1 MRKFSLSRKSSAND
15 VRGLSGKD
23 RPPSSWPTSSSPAP
37 SASGASTPPALDG
50 SARTRKP
57 SIAAKSKRRLSAIF
71 NASPQRDRGT
81 SASPAPEAP
90 PSTSGTSVAPSV
102 QSVKEGSPPPSLI
115 STPAESTTLATES
128 GTERNA
134 DSNGSTEV
142 TAGVAVLNVNGTHP
156 LSQSIVPTTPERL
169 VVPVVAP
176 AVSTPGVSG
185 ASTPTRIQSLYS
197 QWGLD
202 DSESDD
208 DEAGYATPSEGLSD
222 LEEEPEE
229 EDDVKTPAGS
239 ELPNGHGAAV
249 ASTTA
254 MSVEAPAGT
263 AASIGGAAPI
273 DPASDSGP
281 KVTRSA
287 AGAAKVVNREYK
299 RGNPSDIDQAAAL
312 APDLDICREV
322 LRLFLTSKMKESE
335 DMLVAADPENKH
347 MYLQSGHSVI
357 QALKGLMTFGSDDLI
372 SALEIAKATT
382 LTATAL
388 RRPTEGVFSKLRPG
402 ASLQRIRHMSP
413 LERHAELVYAETL
426 LVKAIIAIVGGGDW
440 MGLIREAF
448 NMRTAH
454 GIYRSLQIFLE
465 VSDKDGFDEDVD
477 MDFRSGVLL
486 GTGTSS
492 LMLSLLPAK
501 VLKVAEVFGYAGDRT
516 IALKT
521 LMSAGGWSDGSDV
534 PAYNEDNEGVRRP
547 ICDMILLTFHLVISV
562 LIPVSGVDIPAAR
575 KILAYNMRRY
585 PDGIFFLYFQ
595 ARLHTNECE
604 PELAN
609 ASLQKALD
617 LDLEYVQLQHMCL
630 WDYGCN
636 YFQMADWN
644 GARQCFDILRRESNW
659 SRAVYTYAT
668 AVNIIELVA
677 AGAKVPEATEAEAVA
692 LIESLPK
699 LSKKIAGKSLP
710 IEKLVNRKGR
720 KYVAQ
725 GNMLFL
731 PAMELAY
738 VFGCLGHTPRRMLVS
753 KWLPHLNAEI
763 ARLEA
768 STPEEWGNG
777 QQYWDDYALGHF
789 LRGCVQFTAAYQ
801 PPEATASALAP
812 QAGDPGTAALDSGAE
827 ADFQAVVD
835 VAPKIRLDHHIL
847 FHNHYEFGR
856 LYSRRGDAPNA
867 QFHFDVVMH
876 NKLPA
881 GNSHIGKGK
890 YSLEGALQI
899 KTHAAMSALHEDQ
912 TKQRGGFAPKEQE

>member
-1 MRKFSLSRKSSAND
+1 MRNFSISRKNSSND
-15 VRGLSGKD
+15 VGGLSSKD
-23 RPPSSWPTSSSPAP
+23 RPPSSWSSPTSPAP
-37 SASGASTPPALDG
+37 SDSGGSTPTG
-50 SARTRKP
+50 SDAPPRKRKP
-57 SIAAKSKRRLSAIF
+57 SMAVKSKRRLSAIF
-71 NASPQRDRGT
+71 NGSSQRERGT
-81 SASPAPEAP
+81 SASPAPQGLP
-90 PSTSGTSVAPSV
+90 SVAPSV
-102 QSVKEGSPPPSLI
+102 PSVNEGSPPVSLI
-115 STPAESTTLATES
+115 STPAESTTLTAEA
-128 GTERNA
+128 GTEANGGA
-134 DSNGSTEV
+134 NGSAEI
-142 TAGVAVLNVNGTHP
+142 TAGVAALHTNGTHP
-156 LSQSIVPTTPERL
+156 LSQSTVPDTREGLAVP
-169 VVPVVAP
+169 PVVSAT
-176 AVSTPGVSG
+176 STPGASG
-185 ASTPTRIQSLYS
+185 MSTPSRIQSLYS

-202 DSESDD
+202 DSDSDD
-208 DEAGYATPSEGLSD
+208 DYAGYGTASEGLSD

-229 EDDVKTPAGS
+229 EEEDTKQPSGRAM
-239 ELPNGHGAAV
+239 PNGHGATAV
-249 ASTTA
+249 
-254 MSVEAPAGT
+254 VGT
-263 AASIGGAAPI
+263 GAAAGIVGAANPLQS
-273 DPASDSGP
+273 SDSGP
-281 KVTRSA
+281 KVKRSA
-287 AGAAKVVNREYK
+287 APAAKVDNRDFK
-299 RGNPSDIDQAAAL
+299 RGNPLGINQAEAL
-312 APDLDICREV
+312 APDLDVCREV

-335 DMLVAADPENKH
+335 EMLIAADPESNH

-357 QALKGLMTFGSDDLI
+357 QALKGLMTFGSDDLH

-382 LTATAL
+382 STATVL
-388 RRPTEGVFSKLRPG
+388 RRPTESMFSKLRPG
-402 ASLQRIRHMSP
+402 ASLQRVRHMSA

-465 VSDKDGFDEDVD
+465 ESDKNGFDDDID

-501 VLKVAEVFGYAGDRT
+501 VLKLAEVFGYAGDRT
-516 IALKT
+516 VALKT
-521 LMSAGGWSDGSDV
+521 LMSAGGWSEGSDL
-534 PAYNEDNEGVRRP
+534 PAYGEDNEGVRRP

-562 LIPVSGVDIPAAR
+562 LMPVSGVDVPAAR

-609 ASLQKALD
+609 ESLQKALD
-617 LDLEYVQLQHMCL
+617 LELEYVQLQHMCL

-636 YFQMADWN
+636 FFQLGDWN

-668 AVNIIELVA
+668 AVNVMELVA

-710 IEKLVNRKGR
+710 IEKLANRKGR
-720 KYVAQ
+720 KYIAQ
-725 GNMLFL
+725 GHMLFL

-738 VFGCLGHTPRRMLVS
+738 VFGCLGHTPRRVLVS
-753 KWLPHLNAEI
+753 KWLPHINAELE
-763 ARLEA
+763 RLEA

-801 PPEATASALAP
+801 PPEATAAALAP
-812 QAGDPGTAALDSGAE
+812 QEGDPGTATLDAGAE
-827 ADFQAVVD
+827 ADFLAVVD
-835 VAPKIRLDHHIL
+835 AAPKVKLDHYIL

-856 LYSRRGDAPNA
+856 LYSRRGDAANA
-867 QFHFDVVMH
+867 QAHFDVVMH
-876 NKLPA
+876 NKLPVA
-881 GNSHIGKGK
+881 NSHFGKGK

-899 KTHAAMSALHEDQ
+899 KTHAAVSALREDEA
-912 TKQRGGFAPKEQE
+912 KGRGGFARGREAEEEKNGKQ